1 MAKPVRGILGSVTQ
15 RLITIED
22 VLAPDSPWR
31 DCELWDGAA
40 VLCEPSGGQ
49 AGHVAANILATLTAR
64 VRELDLGWTFTSEQ
78 GFVLARGPDRLLA
91 PDVSYVSKARLERI
105 PERGFIEMAPDFC
118 VEVRSPT
125 DSWEKTVNKCGIWVA
140 HGVPVVWAVDPLE
153 RTVAVMRSEDDVEVL
168 REKGTASAA
177 PALPEFAL
185 PLTEF
190 LAL

>member
-1 MAKPVRGILGSVTQ
+1 MTE

-49 AGHVAANILATLTAR
+49 AGHVGARLLARLTLHVEER
-64 VRELDLGWTFTSEQ
+64 DLGWTFTSEQ
-78 GFVLARGPDRLLA
+78 GFVLARGPDRMLA

-125 DSWEKTVNKCGIWVA
+125 DAWEKTVNKCGIWVA
-140 HGVPVVWAVDPLE
+140 HGVPVVWAVDPLA
-153 RTVAVMRSEDDVEVL
+153 RTVAVLRGEDDVEVL
-168 REKGTASAA
+168 RGEGAANAA
-177 PALPEFAL
+177 PALPDFTL
-185 PLTEF
+185 PLDAF
-190 LAL
+190 LLP